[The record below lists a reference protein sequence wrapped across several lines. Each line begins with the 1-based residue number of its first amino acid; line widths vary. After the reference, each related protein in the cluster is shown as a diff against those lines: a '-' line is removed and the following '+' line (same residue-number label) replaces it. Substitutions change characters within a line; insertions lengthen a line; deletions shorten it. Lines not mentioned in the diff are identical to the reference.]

1 MTALYLRFH
10 RWRGFPLMPGEQ
22 ADLFAYVIPLGFATL
37 FVCKVCL
44 IEARRKL
51 RKTIAEVIPKEG
63 EGR

>member
-10 RWRGFPLMPGEQ
+10 RWQGFPLMAGEQ
-22 ADLFAYVIPLGFATL
+22 ADLFSYVIPLGFATL

-44 IEARRKL
+44 IETRRKL
-51 RKTIAEVIPKEG
+51 RMSLAEAIDKL

>member
-10 RWRGFPLMPGEQ
+10 RWSGFALEPDEP
-22 ADLFAYVIPLGFATL
+22 DLFHAQVCFGFATL

-51 RKTIAEVIPKEG
+51 RQAITERIAKDEEG
-63 EGR
+63 K

>member
-10 RWRGFPLMPGEQ
+10 RWRDPMMQIIEPDFFHAQ
-22 ADLFAYVIPLGFATL
+22 IPLGFATL
-37 FVCKVCL
+37 FICKECL

-51 RKTIAEVIPKEG
+51 RAAIAERIAKDE

>member
-10 RWRGFPLMPGEQ
+10 RWRGFPLMGTEP
-22 ADLFAYVIPLGFATL
+22 DLFAYVIPMGFATL

-51 RKTIAEVIPKEG
+51 RRTIADVLPHDG